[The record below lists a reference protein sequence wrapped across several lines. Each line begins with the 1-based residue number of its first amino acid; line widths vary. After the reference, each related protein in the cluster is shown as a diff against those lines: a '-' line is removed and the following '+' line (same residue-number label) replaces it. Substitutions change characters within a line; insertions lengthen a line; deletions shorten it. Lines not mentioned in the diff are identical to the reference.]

1 MDQTSKFCPVCQKQT
16 LWARPGTNHILHLLL
31 TVLLCGFWA
40 PVWLLASIRI
50 GGWRCQT
57 CGFKGSLASRFLAPS
72 ICVVLF
78 LMFLVMLSI
87 IARDTSRDASTPQTD
102 GSRTEAN
109 PAEPTQ
115 AERNPAEPP
124 QPEVNEPQPKQSEKK
139 PKVFNERE
147 TVHVGYTS
155 YCVWRSWW
163 SNSLSQNPLLNQRP
177 NARFLFVELT
187 VRNNDSKPRM
197 VPPFTLIDTD
207 GAVYEAS
214 PHGWAVEGSIGV
226 IETLNPSVS
235 KQGIVVFDV
244 PEKRDYR
251 LKLSGGYWSLEDA
264 YVQLTPYASR
274 QAVVEAEQH
283 RQHQEEAAE
292 RASQAE
298 EKRKAEEIRKAEEE
312 AARWRTWRDSTGKYT
327 VEARFSGMG
336 FGKVKLI
343 KKDGTTIEVPLER
356 LSEDDQQWLEDRKKK
371 TQ

>member
-1 MDQTSKFCPVCQKQT
+1 MDQTSKFCPVCRKPT

-31 TVLLCGFWA
+31 TVLLCGFWL

-57 CGFKGSLASRFLAPS
+57 CGYKGSLASRFLVPAG
-72 ICVVLF
+72 CVVLF
-78 LMFLVMLSI
+78 LVVLSI
-87 IARDTSRDASTPQTD
+87 IARDTGRGASTPRTD
-102 GSRTEAN
+102 GSRTEAK

-115 AERNPAEPP
+115 AERKRAEPT
-124 QPEVNEPQPKQSEKK
+124 QPEVNEPQPKQPETK

-163 SNSLSQNPLLNQRP
+163 SNRLSQNPLLNQRP

-197 VPPFTLIDTD
+197 VPPFTLIDTA
-207 GAVYEAS
+207 GAAYEAS

-235 KQGIVVFDV
+235 KQGVVVFDV
-244 PEKRDYR
+244 PEQRDYR

-264 YVQLTPYASR
+264 YVQLTPHASSE
-274 QAVVEAEQH
+274 AALEAEQH
-283 RQHQEEAAE
+283 RQQQEAAAE
-292 RASQAE
+292 RARQAE
-298 EKRKAEEIRKAEEE
+298 EKRKAEEIRKAEDE
-312 AARWRTWRDSTGKYT
+312 AAKWRTWKDSTGKFT
-327 VEARFSGMG
+327 VEARFSGMA
-336 FGKVKLI
+336 FGKVKLT
-343 KKDGTTIEVPLER
+343 KKNGTTLEVPLER
-356 LSEDDQQWLEDRKKK
+356 LSEDDQKWLEDRKKK
-371 TQ
+371 KK